1 MYLYRTEWT
10 EYDEKNLIPDSRLD
24 LCDGGK
30 GTAGLFFTHY
40 SSEDGL
46 SQNTV
51 MGILQDYKGNMWFA
65 TWNGLNKFDGYSFKV
80 YKAKLGSQIALT
92 NDRMDQICEDKF
104 GFLWLQT
111 YDNHAY
117 RFDPSTERFERVPAE
132 NEPGSGVAVTS
143 IHVLPGGSVWLF
155 TEKKEPFA

>member
-1 MYLYRTEWT
+1 MMAA
-10 EYDEKNLIPDSRLD
+10 KAQPD
-24 LCDGGK
+24 C
-30 GTAGLFFTHY
+30 FFTHY

-132 NEPGSGVAVTS
+132 NEPGFLSTDFCKINTLLTEITVEEYLC
-143 IHVLPGGSVWLF
+143 LPFKQSSRSQ
-155 TEKKEPFA
+155 